1 MMNEVVAKSGRKSR
15 EEWLSLMSVYEGS
28 DLSQR
33 AFCKRHELAYST
45 FSYWRKQL
53 RSPAEKSVLGS
64 APLLELSSFSLNNS
78 VDWRVELELGSGMCL
93 RVR

>member
-1 MMNEVVAKSGRKSR
+1 MNEVASKSGRKSR
-15 EEWLSLMSVYEGS
+15 EEWLSLMSAYEGG

-33 AFCKRHELAYST
+33 EFCKCREVAYST

-53 RSPAEKSVLGS
+53 RSPAEKSVQGS
-64 APLLELSSFSLNNS
+64 APLLELSSFSLDNS
-78 VDWRVELELGSGMCL
+78 VDWRVELDLGSGIKL